1 VQTLY
6 ALFAAHLNSALDAL
20 EAEGA
25 LAPGTDRRNVTVEPP
40 RDPSHGDLSTNA
52 AMVLA
57 KGANTNPRALAALL
71 EPKLAALAEVSAVEI
86 AGPGFINLRLTDE
99 TWREELRSISAQ
111 GAAYGRSQVG
121 AGKRVNVE
129 YVSANPT
136 GPMHMGHCRGAV
148 VGDALASLLEYAG
161 YSVIREY
168 YVNDAGGQVD
178 TLARSVHLRYRE
190 ALGEDIGQIP
200 EGLYPGDY
208 LIPVATE
215 LAAAHGNAFVGKPE
229 SDWLILFREAAVAA
243 MLVMIRDDLAL
254 LGIHHDV
261 FASEAAVQ
269 RASKPEAAE
278 AVLRARDLIYDGVLE
293 APKGEVDPDWEPV
306 TLPLFR
312 STQFG
317 DDQDRPIKK
326 SNGLWT
332 YFGADMAYHFQKAE
346 TADMLI
352 DIWGADHAG
361 TVKRIKA
368 AVTALTEG
376 KTPFDIKIVQM
387 VRLLRGGE
395 PVKMSK
401 RSGNFVT
408 LADVVREV
416 GKDVVRFTMLTRKAD
431 AQMDFDFAKVVEASK
446 DNPVF
451 YVQYAHARIASIGR
465 KVVEAGMLPPPI
477 RPTVRPE
484 LVEGE
489 VSASSVQTKEISLR
503 QRPAGSQPERSFAEL
518 PDLSLLDSEDL
529 ELAKLAAQFPRI
541 VEAAA
546 AAHEPHRIAF
556 YLYDLAASFHAYYN
570 VGNDRPERR
579 ILVVNNAPLTLS
591 RLFMSD
597 AIGQIIAN
605 GLSIMGVAA
614 ALEM

>member
-6 ALFAAHLNSALDAL
+6 ARFTAHLDAALDAL

-25 LAPGTDRRNVTVEPP
+25 LSSGVDRRNVTVEPP
-40 RDPSHGDLSTNA
+40 RDPTHGDLSTNA

-57 KGANTNPRALAALL
+57 KGAGTNPRALAALL

-99 TWREELRSISAQ
+99 TWRDELRSISAQ

-161 YSVIREY
+161 YSVTREY

-190 ALGEDIGQIP
+190 ALGEDVGEIP

-208 LIPVATE
+208 LIPVAQE

-229 SDWLILFREAAVAA
+229 ADWLILFREAAVAA
-243 MLVMIRDDLAL
+243 MLVLIRDDLAL

-261 FASEAAVQ
+261 FASEADVQ
-269 RASKPEAAE
+269 RAKRPEAAE
-278 AVLRARDLIYDGVLE
+278 AVLRSRDLVYDGVLE
-293 APKGEVDPDWEPV
+293 APKGEADPDWEPV

-326 SNGLWT
+326 SNGQWT

-346 TADMLI
+346 TADILI

-368 AVTALTEG
+368 AVAALTDG
-376 KTPFDIKIVQM
+376 QKTFDVKIVQM

-465 KVVEAGMLPPPI
+465 KVAEAGI
-477 RPTVRPE
+477 SG
-484 LVEGE
+484 EGD
-489 VSASSVQTKEISLR
+489 
-503 QRPAGSQPERSFAEL
+503 PA
-518 PDLSLLDSEDL
+518 LLDTEDL

-541 VEAAA
+541 VESAA